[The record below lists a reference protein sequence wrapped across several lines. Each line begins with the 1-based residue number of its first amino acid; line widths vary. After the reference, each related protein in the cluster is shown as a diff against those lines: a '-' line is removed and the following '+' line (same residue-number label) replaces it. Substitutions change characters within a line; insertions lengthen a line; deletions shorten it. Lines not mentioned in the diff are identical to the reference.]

1 MSEQELV
8 ERLIN
13 GVVTRLTNEINEW
26 SNNLRL
32 RAEAELLDSAKNV
45 IDKYAVTLE
54 NIDNELNMEK
64 EYKLYNEMMKTKREK
79 LNAVEE
85 AYAEV
90 VRRIKERISSMK
102 GTDDYKKFLKKSILW
117 ATSIVGSR
125 ELIVTVNEK
134 DKNIVEEIIS
144 ELGLNAVINTTD
156 KEMLGVLVS
165 SADGSIRVDATLE
178 SRLNLMEHQ
187 IKSLLTHIALTS

>member
-13 GVVTRLTNEINEW
+13 GVITRLTNEINEW

-45 IDKYAVTLE
+45 MDKYAATLE

-64 EYKLYNEMMKTKREK
+64 EYKLYNEMMKIKREK
-79 LNAVEE
+79 LDAVEK

-90 VRRIKERISSMK
+90 VRRIKERIGSMK

-125 ELIVTVNEK
+125 ELTVTVNEK

-156 KEMLGVLVS
+156 KELLGVLVS